1 MRASAVAG
9 RISLSFREIWRPPVI
24 GSVRWTAG
32 RLRGRTR
39 SWRYQQGSMSHR
51 NAVESR
57 VYSNRGNVALLR
69 MVNQT
74 PGSLLD
80 CGCGAGDN
88 AKLMSAAGWRVT
100 GLTCSPAEQ
109 AIASQ
114 YGEAYLTDLNMGLPA
129 HIEKKYDLILLSHVL
144 EHLVQAETLLCDLHR
159 VCTPSTVLLVALP
172 NIVAYPQRF
181 AFLRGRFEYTDQG
194 TMDKTHVRFYTY
206 NSGARFLETCGFRVL
221 KASVDGALPLWK
233 LRRLL
238 PPLFVSFLNRRA
250 CMVFPG
256 LFGFQCLYLASPK

>member
-74 PGSLLD
+74 PGSLRSEEHTSELQ
-80 CGCGAGDN
+80 
-88 AKLMSAAGWRVT
+88 SR
-100 GLTCSPAEQ
+100 
-109 AIASQ
+109 Q
-114 YGEAYLTDLNMGLPA
+114 Y
-129 HIEKKYDLILLSHVL
+129 
-144 EHLVQAETLLCDLHR
+144 LVC
-159 VCTPSTVLLVALP
+159 
-172 NIVAYPQRF
+172 
-181 AFLRGRFEYTDQG
+181 
-194 TMDKTHVRFYTY
+194 
-206 NSGARFLETCGFRVL
+206 
-221 KASVDGALPLWK
+221 
-233 LRRLL
+233 RLL
-238 PPLFVSFLNRRA
+238 L
-250 CMVFPG
+250 G
-256 LFGFQCLYLASPK
+256 